1 MALSMCR
8 VLCSSLF
15 SSLAASSTLLP
26 SSSLYSKQAK
36 FLSGTRWNSNAVAS
50 EADTDDK
57 PSFSSL
63 GLSASLVN
71 DLSRN
76 GYTTPFDIQ
85 AKTLPHTLEGK
96 NIIGRAVTGSGKTLA
111 YALPIINKLS
121 SSKARGVPRALILT
135 PTRELCRQVTECIS
149 SLSSSLRCVSL
160 YGGASYSSQE
170 RELRYGAD
178 VVCATPGRLNDQINR
193 GNLPL
198 DNFQI
203 VILDEADELLTP
215 NFKIQIDDVLADT
228 PSNKQ
233 MLLFSATMPPNVKDV
248 IRQYMKQS
256 VVVDLTASSNRLPPA
271 IKHKVLKLDSGMDR
285 FGTILDLINVH
296 SPQRAIVFTTTK
308 MQASDLGSFL
318 SRNGVSATSL
328 HGDLSQQMRESCL
341 ERFRSGR
348 IKVIAATDVA
358 ARGIDIPEI
367 DFVLQIEPPPS
378 GIDSYIHRS
387 GRTGRKGLPGTSILL
402 LSSSYDSQYFLRELK
417 RVVPVEEIK
426 RPSRDEVI
434 TRSLDSA
441 VKSIEAEKDEKLINA
456 ALPLAEDMISRD
468 GAKALASAIISI
480 CGIRVYD
487 RPESRSR
494 SSREESRSRDFD
506 SRSRSNFRDR
516 RGGRREFSDSGWNN
530 EWSGRRGSGRQR
542 DDGFSGR
549 SRRNRGSF
557 GINMD
562 DDWGEDNVGTVEDE
576 WWDKGSRK
584 GRRF

>member
-1 MALSMCR
+1 M
-8 VLCSSLF
+8 F
-15 SSLAASSTLLP
+15 SSLAASTTLFS
-26 SSSLYSKQAK
+26 SSSLCNKQTK

-50 EADTDDK
+50 KTDTEDK

-63 GLSASLVN
+63 GLSSSLVD

-76 GYTTPFDIQ
+76 GYVQPFEIQ
-85 AKTLPHTLEGK
+85 AKTLPHSLEGK
-96 NIIGRAVTGSGKTLA
+96 NLIGRAVTGSGKTLA
-111 YALPIINKLS
+111 YALPIINKIN
-121 SSKARGVPRALILT
+121 SSKTRGVPRALIIT

-149 SLSSSLRCVSL
+149 SLSSNLRCVSL
-160 YGGASYSSQE
+160 YGGASYNLQE

-178 VVCATPGRLNDQINR
+178 VICATPGRLNDQINR
-193 GNLPL
+193 GNVPL

-228 PSNKQ
+228 PSDKQ

-248 IRQYMKQS
+248 IRQYMRNS
-256 VVVDLTASSNRLPPA
+256 VVVDLTSSNNRLPPA
-271 IKHKVLKLDSGMDR
+271 IKHKVLKLDRYADK
-285 FGTILDLINVH
+285 FNTILDLINVH

-328 HGDLSQQMRESCL
+328 HGDLSQQMRETCL

-402 LSSSYDSQYFLRELK
+402 LSSSSYDSQYFLKELR
-417 RVVPVEEIK
+417 RVVEVEEIE

-434 TRSLDSA
+434 SRSLASA
-441 VKSIEAEKDEKLINA
+441 VKLIEAEKDGKLIDT
-456 ALPLAEDMISRD
+456 ALPLAEDLITRD

-480 CGIRVYD
+480 SGIRVYD
-487 RPESRSR
+487 RP
-494 SSREESRSRDFD
+494 D
-506 SRSRSNFRDR
+506 SRSRSNRGESRTRDRDSRGCSNFGDR
-516 RGGRREFSDSGWNN
+516 RGGRRDFFDSRRDN
-530 EWSGRRGSGRQR
+530 EWSDRRGSRDGR
-542 DDGFSGR
+542 FSKN
-549 SRRNRGSF
+549 SRRNRGPF
-557 GINMD
+557 GIDID
-562 DDWGEDNVGTVEDE
+562 DDWGEDDVGTIEDD
-576 WWDKGSRK
+576 WWDRK
-584 GRRF
+584 STRRRGRF